1 MKNHGRIFLIDDEEL
16 IISMLARTLKKEGY
30 ETKIQTNADD
40 VIDKIAAWHPDLV
53 LLDIHLAEDR
63 SGLDI
68 LADIKKEELDTQVVM
83 LTADDTAESAI
94 RAMKL
99 GAADYLTKPF
109 NIDEVK
115 IVIST
120 ILEKTKLKEELNYLR
135 KTGPASLGQSVVGS
149 SQVMQQILEKSR
161 KIAEAKA
168 QTVLITGES
177 GTGKEVL
184 ARYIHNWRHLRQND
198 ETVSRREI

>member
-16 IISMLARTLKKEGY
+16 IISMLARSLKKEGY

-40 VIDKIAAWHPDLV
+40 VIDKIASWHPDLI
-53 LLDIHLAEDR
+53 LLDIHLEENR
-63 SGLDI
+63 TGLDI
-68 LADIKKEELDTQVVM
+68 LADIKKEKLDTEVVM

-149 SQVMQQILEKSR
+149 SPVMQQILEKSR